1 VLEFK
6 KVNFD
11 QKTNLIRKIQW
22 KKNNSNKK
30 PFNIS
35 SEVEWLDLKNL
46 IAEYANKR
54 PHICSMVHKL
64 KQIKITLS

>member
-1 VLEFK
+1 M
-6 KVNFD
+6 
-11 QKTNLIRKIQW
+11 
-22 KKNNSNKK
+22 KNTIVIKK

-35 SEVEWLDLKNL
+35 SEVEWLDLKLL

-64 KQIKITLS
+64 KTNQDYIVIRVC